1 MSECLLLTSNWLC
14 AGVVVLVL
22 TSQIVGTVSRFS
34 ALMKDWVSAYSDS
47 ESVGEENREFVE
59 MSSRQGRS
67 WVNSPF
73 LEKLRLGKSMSEIP
87 GYISTCISGML
98 VKALPFKWYC

>member
-67 WVNSPF
+67 CRQRKNGT
-73 LEKLRLGKSMSEIP
+73 R
-87 GYISTCISGML
+87 C
-98 VKALPFKWYC
+98 